1 MNAWDTSAVTDM
13 SGLFQNYKGLN
24 EDDFTDDISNW
35 DTSQVTNMAGMF
47 YGAATFNLNIG
58 AWDTSQVTNMGEM
71 SRGALLTSVSEA

>member
-1 MNAWDTSAVTDM
+1 VTDM